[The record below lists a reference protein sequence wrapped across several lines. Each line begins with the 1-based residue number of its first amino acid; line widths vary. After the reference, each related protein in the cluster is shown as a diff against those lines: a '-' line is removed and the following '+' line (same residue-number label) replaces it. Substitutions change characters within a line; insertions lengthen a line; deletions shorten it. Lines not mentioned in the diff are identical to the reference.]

1 VRDGDGLRE
10 MATAFLYV
18 YVEDV
23 DATYV
28 KALAARAVSL
38 EAPATCP
45 TAIGA
50 PWSKNPFG
58 NTWQIA
64 THRRAHRLDNPRG
77 RKKRSLVL

>member
-1 VRDGDGLRE
+1 MGSAD

-38 EAPATCP
+38 EAPADMP
-45 TAIGA
+45 YGD
-50 PWSKNPFG
+50 
-58 NTWQIA
+58 
-64 THRRAHRLDNPRG
+64 RRAMVKEPFRQHLADRHASARP
-77 RKKRSLVL
+77 SLG